1 MSALEMNDVIVYV
14 LSSFKL
20 RKYETFSNNLILTH
34 AQRGKVQSDDVSD

>member
-20 RKYETFSNNLILTH
+20 RKYETFLNNLILT
-34 AQRGKVQSDDVSD
+34 QLRGGKYSLMM